1 MVLDKNHEIV
11 LNLTNSSPAPP
22 LVHSNRA
29 AGNVVS
35 LNGALSGSLSGESEV
50 AQQYCIKIVRANIP
64 QITGELI
71 SAHIEVRAN
80 SKIIA
85 GLCESGQNQDV
96 LAAFVSGNADELP
109 AGCRLK
115 ERIESLA
122 GKGRSRSLD
131 LKHLPNGDLVYEI
144 VRRKDVGASSSCK
157 LLYESIDQTSLIL
170 QNLYDE
176 KVYEGKQL
184 PAFTGAIVRDLY
196 DVGAGCSLMG
206 PAYKW
211 SQYSED
217 IPDATLKRL
226 YYDQPLHGLEDD
238 RTKVGDVIQIDDSV
252 HKPLVIISGFT
263 ALPAHEIVLCGENGD
278 IPVRTSAGISFVLS
292 RSPLANREAITGC
305 NNPSLK
311 TCHGFVVAIS
321 DSDSN
326 SEVGGI
332 FLTVRIALAR
342 DNLPSYCKWRLL
354 PCDAVFQTNLQVT
367 IPAASVVSIF
377 RILPL
382 PLHNMGGFIPEDN
395 RVLGAN
401 PSRPIERDVYVAAH
415 LDFAL
420 GQFEKD
426 EAGGALSDRS
436 VPGVEPQGTWVKR
449 YEKQSYK
456 ALALLH
462 DFCARGG
469 KITDGDFQSHHAAW
483 KEIYLK
489 STSCHQGG
497 RHLPTVTLN
506 RIACFPSEAAL
517 STISQ
522 NARLFS
528 TPPYGLYLFSLRLA
542 IRRCAEAKAKRAK
555 FKPSASVSVA
565 ANIPGAVLL
574 QLVHKYVAGSRVQVS
589 FHEGMVDAV
598 VEDIKDARY
607 LIGSEDGRFD
617 LDGAGIVE
625 FHGPLTFRWV
635 LYQAKKNAEDSSLG
649 PDGNAE
655 VIFSK
660 YVAMDR
666 HGGELT
672 GDIDGGPPPPAPGG
686 GGGGG
691 KRSREDGGDE
701 DEEERSKGEC

>member
-1 MVLDKNHEIV
+1 M
-11 LNLTNSSPAPP
+11 
-22 LVHSNRA
+22 
-29 AGNVVS
+29 
-35 LNGALSGSLSGESEV
+35 
-50 AQQYCIKIVRANIP
+50 KIVRNNGS
-64 QITGELI
+64 QVTGEVI
-71 SAHIEVRAN
+71 SAHIEVRGN

-85 GLCESGQNQDV
+85 CLSENGQNQDV
-96 LAAFVSGNADELP
+96 LAAFVSGNPDELP

-122 GKGRSRSLD
+122 GKGRSRSFD
-131 LKHLPNGDLVYEI
+131 LKHLSNGDLVYEL
-144 VRRKDVGASSSCK
+144 VRRKDVGASPSCK
-157 LLYESIDQTSLIL
+157 LMYESIDQTSLIL

-184 PAFTGAIVRDLY
+184 PAFSGAIVRDLY

-206 PAYKW
+206 PPYKW

-238 RTKVGDVIQIDDSV
+238 GTKVGDVIQIDDV
-252 HKPLVIISGFT
+252 LHRPLVIVSGFT
-263 ALPAHEIVLCGENGD
+263 ALPAHEIVLCGEKGD
-278 IPVRTSAGISFVLS
+278 IPVRTSMGVSFVLS
-292 RSPLANREAITGC
+292 RSPLSNREAITGC
-305 NNPSLK
+305 NNPSLE

-321 DSDSN
+321 DSDGM
-326 SEVGGI
+326 EVGGI

-367 IPAASVVSIF
+367 IPAASVVSVF

-382 PLHNMGGFIPEDN
+382 PLHSMAGFRPRDD
-395 RVLGAN
+395 RVLGAK

-415 LDFAL
+415 LEFAL
-420 GQFEKD
+420 GRFEQD
-426 EAGGALSDRS
+426 EVAGALSARS
-436 VPGVEPQGTWVKR
+436 VPGIGPQVSWVQR
-449 YEKQSYK
+449 YEKSSFK

-469 KITDGDFQSHHAAW
+469 KITDGDFRSHHAAW
-483 KEIYLK
+483 KEMYLK

-497 RHLPTVTLN
+497 RHLPTVALN
-506 RIACFPSEAAL
+506 RVACFPSGAAL

-522 NARLFS
+522 NARLIS
-528 TPPYGLYLFSLRLA
+528 IPIYGTYLFTLHLA

-555 FKPSASVSVA
+555 FKPSTSVSVD
-565 ANIPGAVLL
+565 ANIPGAMLL
-574 QLVHKYVAGSRVQVS
+574 QLVHKYVAGTEAQVY
-589 FHEGMVDAV
+589 FREGMVDAV
-598 VEDIKDARY
+598 VENLKDARC

-625 FHGPLTFRWV
+625 FHGPVTFRWV
-635 LYQAKKNAEDSSLG
+635 LYQAKRNAEDSTLFA
-649 PDGNAE
+649 DGNAE
-655 VIFSK
+655 VIFSR

-672 GDIDGGPPPPAPGG
+672 GDIDGGPLPQAPGG

-691 KRSREDGGDE
+691 KRFREDGGGG
-701 DEEERSKGEC
+701 DEEGSKGECQAPLASFDLLLFPLTSLVLRRWRERRSKRLGSNS